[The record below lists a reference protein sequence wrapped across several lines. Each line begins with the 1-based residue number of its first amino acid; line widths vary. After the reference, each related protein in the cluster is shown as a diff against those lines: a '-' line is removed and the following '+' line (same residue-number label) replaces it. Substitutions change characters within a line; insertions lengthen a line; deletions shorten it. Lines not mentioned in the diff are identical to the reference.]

1 MTRPG
6 PHSWQVAAGPGRDQV
21 DSWAIHP
28 AAWRGHPGCG
38 PPKGRSGG
46 QRGLWAARAAV
57 GVTRRALSSCE
68 LNQRY
73 HLEQRNLNPSP
84 TEQHPTRAAPAGP
97 RGPRRGGPG
106 VLPVRATLNDVRD
119 PAYAFTRPSLHGRGS
134 DAKAAQLQG
143 ALVHLDS
150 LSPAA
155 GGFAPGIPMSW

>member
-1 MTRPG
+1 MTGRLPRDRVGIKLTRGPSILRPG
-6 PHSWQVAAGPGRDQV
+6 GGIRAAALPRAGPAASGASGR
-21 DSWAIHP
+21 P
-28 AAWRGHPGCG
+28 ALWLASRGVPF
-38 PPKGRSGG
+38 
-46 QRGLWAARAAV
+46 
-57 GVTRRALSSCE
+57 SSCE